1 MGFGWR
7 SLVGMAKLRGLVVLV
22 LVVAGCSSDTV
33 SDPSVDDDAMNARI
47 NTAIARL
54 DTVPETMRGS
64 ILSWYNTNGL
74 AQLDPTVWQ
83 TRLDR
88 ACAAQFWQ
96 NPDVLRT
103 LGDEFVASDMALSAR
118 SPDAGPVDM
127 PSSYS
132 MLWVMALNHCR
143 DLVPADAVAAGPPT
157 LEPRP

>member
-1 MGFGWR
+1 
-7 SLVGMAKLRGLVVLV
+7 MAKLRGLVVLM
-22 LVVAGCSSDTV
+22 LVVIGGCSTGADLPET
-33 SDPSVDDDAMNARI
+33 SVDFEAMNARI
-47 NTAIARL
+47 SAEIERL

-88 ACAAQFWQ
+88 ACAQQFWQ
-96 NPDVLRT
+96 NPDVLRS
-103 LGDEFVASDMALSAR
+103 LGDEFVASDMPLSAR
-118 SPDAGPVDM
+118 SPEAGPVDM

-143 DLVPADAVAAGPPT
+143 DLVPVEVVEEGPPT